1 MLTKEIV
8 VDGVKKIIVVKLP
21 DDEYEDYIDTNND
34 YEQLNINSDT
44 MDLSKIINPVLESNK
59 DE

>member
-1 MLTKEIV
+1 MITKEIV